1 MIEKKQE
8 EKKDFMEIRTVK
20 EIISRRFYKYLK
32 VFEKKKLERMLM
44 RKIQDYAIDLRERFV
59 PEKRKIYSLSRT
71 EREEVQEFLKDQLRK
86 RYI

>member
-32 VFEKKKLERMLM
+32 VFEKKKLERMPM